1 MPLTYPPPA
10 PTISTDYQTIH
21 TLLQSPTLLSRRLR
35 EIALNRYIADVLL
48 TGRYQVQGG
57 AIQYQ
62 QGESQFTDRAP
73 EAVKPGMEYSRTGL
87 GWGPWLVAEVVK
99 WGQDVP
105 ITDESIKR
113 LNMDPVNRALLKLVN
128 QNVKTIDGIAIAAI
142 ASAVTATMAVT
153 SIWTGSS
160 AVILRDV
167 LLAKAA
173 VVALNQGFDPDLAV
187 VDDITYAYVASDP
200 TLTLQWNRESR
211 DTPVYTGSFVSVGG
225 ITFLPSA
232 ALNIPFG
239 GTSAFVLDSSQLGG
253 MADERLGG
261 PGYVGAGPEGI
272 ETKTIRDDDIDAY
285 HVRCRRVTVPVI
297 VEPAAAIR
305 ITGVRA

>member
-1 MPLTYPPPA
+1 MPLTYPPIS
-10 PTISTDYQTIH
+10 PTISTDYVTIH
-21 TLLQSPTLLSRRLR
+21 TLLQSPALLARRLR
-35 EIALNRYIADVLL
+35 DIALNRYIADVLL
-48 TGRYQVQGG
+48 TGRFPVSGG

-73 EAVKPGMEYSRTGL
+73 ESVRPGMEYPKTGL
-87 GWGPWLVAEVVK
+87 GWGPWSIAEVTK

-113 LNMDPVNRALLKLVN
+113 LNIDPVNRALLKLVN
-128 QNVKTIDGIAIAAI
+128 QNVKTIDGVAIAAI

-153 SIWTGSS
+153 AIWTGSS

-167 LLAKAA
+167 LLAAA
-173 VVALNQGFDPDLAV
+173 AIRALNQGFEADLAV

-200 TLTLQWNRESR
+200 TLTGQWRRESG
-211 DTPVYTGSFVSVGG
+211 DTPVYSGRFVQIGG

-253 MADERLGG
+253 MADEQLGG
-261 PGYVGAGPEGI
+261 PGYVGGGPEGI
-272 ETKTIRDDDIDAY
+272 ETKTIRDDDNDSY
-285 HVRCRRVTVPVI
+285 HVRCRRITVPI
-297 VEPAAAIR
+297 IIEPAAAIR

>member
-1 MPLTYPPPA
+1 MPLTYPPPS
-10 PTISTDYQTIH
+10 PTITTDYQTIH
-21 TLLQSPTLLSRRLR
+21 TLLQSPTMLSRRLR
-35 EIALNRYIADVLL
+35 DLALNRYIADVLL

-87 GWGPWLVAEVVK
+87 GWGPWLIAEVVK

-113 LNMDPVNRALLKLVN
+113 LNMDPVSRALLKLVN

-142 ASAVTATMAVT
+142 VSAVTATIAAT
-153 SIWTGSS
+153 ALWTGST

-167 LLAKAA
+167 MLAVAA
-173 VVALNQGFDPDLAV
+173 IRALNQGFDPNLAV

-200 TLTLQWNRESR
+200 TLTLQWARESK
-211 DTPVYTGSFVSVGG
+211 DTPVYTGSFVQVGG

-232 ALNIPFG
+232 VLNIPFG
-239 GTSAFVLDSSQLGG
+239 GTSALVLDSTQLGG
-253 MADERLGG
+253 MADENLGG
-261 PGYVGAGPEGI
+261 PGYVGAMGGI
-272 ETKTIRDDDIDAY
+272 ETKSIRDDDIDAY
-285 HVRCRRVTVPVI
+285 HVRARRVTVPI
-297 VEPAAAIR
+297 IIEPAAAIR

>member
-1 MPLTYPPPA
+1 MPLTYPPPS

-21 TLLQSPTLLSRRLR
+21 TLLQSPTMLARRLR
-35 EIALNRYIADVLL
+35 DLSLNRYIADVLL
-48 TGRYQVQGG
+48 TGRYTVTGG

-73 EAVKPGMEYSRTGL
+73 EAIKAGMEYPRTGL

-128 QNVKTIDGIAIAAI
+128 QNVRTIDGIAIAAI
-142 ASAVTATMAVT
+142 ASAVTATIAVT
-153 SIWTGSS
+153 AIWTGSS

-167 LLAKAA
+167 LLAAA
-173 VVALNQGFDPDLAV
+173 TIRALNQGFEADLAV

-200 TLTLQWNRESR
+200 TLTGQWRRE
-211 DTPVYTGSFVSVGG
+211 DGAAPVYTGKFAQVGG

-253 MADERLGG
+253 MADEQLGG
-261 PGYVGAGPEGI
+261 PGYVGALGGV
-272 ETKTIRDDDIDAY
+272 ETKSIRDDDIDAW
-285 HVRCRRVTVPVI
+285 HVRARRVTVPVI
-297 VEPAAAIR
+297 IEPAAAIR